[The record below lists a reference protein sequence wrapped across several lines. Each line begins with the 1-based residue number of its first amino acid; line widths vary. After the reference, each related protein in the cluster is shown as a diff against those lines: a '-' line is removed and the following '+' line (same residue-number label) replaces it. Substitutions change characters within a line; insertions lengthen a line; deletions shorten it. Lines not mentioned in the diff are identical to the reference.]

1 MTDETTDD
9 RDNGLW
15 SKANSPFATRSER
28 ERALAKLAAASEV
41 DLGEP
46 ADADPETETWG
57 QATSPFAPNAARKR
71 AANRESAASARDKQT
86 ASRSSRADY
95 GEQNDLTAGQLVDL
109 AETCSIGLTDLL
121 NSISDPEKRKEVENA
136 AIAWG
141 RA

>member
-9 RDNGLW
+9 RDNDLW

-28 ERALAKLAAASEV
+28 ERALAKLTAASEV

-46 ADADPETETWG
+46 AASSAETTETWDRS
-57 QATSPFAPNAARKR
+57 TSPFAPDAARKR
-71 AANRESAASARDKQT
+71 AAASEERDKQT
-86 ASRSSRADY
+86 TVRSDY
-95 GEQNDLTAGQLVDL
+95 GEDDDLTAGQLIDL